1 METPARRSSWPTAVQ
16 GTPQLGTDLAQRLT
30 LGVQVGGTL
39 NIHGANRNES
49 RPDQQI
55 YRGL

>member
-1 METPARRSSWPTAVQ
+1 MANSGPGNA
-16 GTPQLGTDLAQRLT
+16 QLGTDLAQRLT

-49 RPDQQI
+49 QPDQQI